1 MSDPDKHYWSD
12 EYVEKLHAE
21 IATLREKVDSLR
33 SESDGWQET
42 ARQFKLSYEAAEDRA
57 QRAAKEMRERC
68 AKVCETVA
76 KGAHKEKRGGAV
88 AQSIEQVIWTCED
101 LAKAIRAL
109 PINESATLVSQDST
123 VASSASEAAGIL
135 GLRTKGEESAPRVP
149 AGNCNAETTA
159 SQVAGAHGA
168 ADQDRNQ
175 VTGYVCLK
183 F

>member
-21 IATLREKVDSLR
+21 IAALREKVDSLR

-101 LAKAIRAL
+101 LAKAIHAL
-109 PINESATLVSQDST
+109 PINESATPASIVSAE
-123 VASSASEAAGIL
+123 ASNLTEASG
-135 GLRTKGEESAPRVP
+135 T
-149 AGNCNAETTA
+149 
-159 SQVAGAHGA
+159 HGA